1 MGVMKVLANL
11 YLIWVNSIEFRLIV
25 FGCIAF
31 WIILDIVYFA
41 IMSKDVREFNQ
52 RNGQR
57 VLLSQLTKTR
67 RQKGQREARGKR
79 NYNNSKD
86 LEGPLNDTLDIL
98 DGASSALS
106 EILRRISL
114 KRLRISYILTA

>member
-1 MGVMKVLANL
+1 MLANL

-41 IMSKDVREFNQ
+41 IMSKDVREFNW

-106 EILRRISL
+106 EILRRMR
-114 KRLRISYILTA
+114 KRVRR